1 MTPLIQTLQAAH
13 ACIHADRTSLA
24 DSSMRPDNTMEP
36 DDAAAV
42 AEYDAVLA
50 QITGALATLQ
60 AQPAAVSDEE
70 IDAALEA
77 WFDGANVDGA
87 TFKTR
92 MRDAVGAILALRPQE
107 PTFCAYCGG
116 NDEEPQDHC
125 MDCSRPQSA
134 QQAVPMTWIIAA
146 ERVPLE
152 DDGEVFVRFT
162 DGSIG
167 TAWATYWHGASN
179 GFAQWTHPDPDE
191 DRTVEFWMKPPFI
204 TAQGAGE
211 GQR

>member
-60 AQPAAVSDEE
+60 AQPAQPAAVPISDSDILAVAEFVGL
-70 IDAALEA
+70 IGPSSRVGDTHNAAVRFARAMLA
-77 WFDGANVDGA
+77 L
-87 TFKTR
+87 
-92 MRDAVGAILALRPQE
+92 LALRPQ
-107 PTFCAYCGG
+107 
-116 NDEEPQDHC
+116 
-125 MDCSRPQSA
+125 
-134 QQAVPMTWIIAA
+134 AVPMT
-146 ERVPLE
+146 L
-152 DDGEVFVRFT
+152 
-162 DGSIG
+162 
-167 TAWATYWHGASN
+167 
-179 GFAQWTHPDPDE
+179 PDFDELPDE
-191 DRTVEFWMKPPFI
+191 AIDNACAAGGLYRADLMRAWESLRVDGI